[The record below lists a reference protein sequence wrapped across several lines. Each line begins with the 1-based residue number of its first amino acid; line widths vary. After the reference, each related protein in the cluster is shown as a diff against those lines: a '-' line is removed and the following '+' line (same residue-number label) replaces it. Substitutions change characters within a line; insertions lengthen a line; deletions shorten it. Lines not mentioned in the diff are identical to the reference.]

1 MRVQKASLLATW
13 LVATAALGCS
23 SEHGVDARAVTSE
36 MESAPD
42 PHAGLE
48 GFHSAGTGGAS
59 DAAAEGPVVTLGRV
73 RLTSPES
80 WTRKAPRS
88 EFIQAEFALTRSE
101 GDAADG
107 RLTVTTAGGSVED
120 NVNRWRGQFSRQLD
134 KESQEQLKVQDIE
147 VTLVDFTGTYNDQ
160 RGAFSP
166 LAESPNYRMLGA
178 IFSVD
183 DGLHFIKFYGP
194 EKTIAAHAEEFR
206 GFVQSLQLVGP
217 AE

>member
-1 MRVQKASLLATW
+1 MRIRTTGLLATW
-13 LVATAALGCS
+13 LVAAAALGCS
-23 SEHGVDARAVTSE
+23 SEHAVDTRAVTSE
-36 MESAPD
+36 AESSPD

-48 GFHSAGTGGAS
+48 GFHSGGTSGDAE
-59 DAAAEGPVVTLGRV
+59 AAAEGPVVTLGRV
-73 RLTSPES
+73 RLTSPEG
-80 WTRKAPRS
+80 WTRKSPRS
-88 EFIQAEFALTRSE
+88 EFIQAEFALPRSE

-120 NVNRWRGQFSRQLD
+120 NVSRWRGQFSQQLD
-134 KESQEQLKVQDIE
+134 KESQEQLKVQDVE

-160 RGAFSP
+160 RGNFSQ

-183 DGLHFIKFYGP
+183 GGLHFIKLYGP
-194 EKTIAAHAEEFR
+194 EKTIAARADEFR
-206 GFVQSLQLVGP
+206 GFVQSLQLEGP

>member
-1 MRVQKASLLATW
+1 MRIRTKGLFATC

-23 SEHGVDARAVTSE
+23 SEHAVDARAVTSE
-36 MESAPD
+36 TVSAPD

-48 GFHSAGTGGAS
+48 GFHTGGSSVSAE
-59 DAAAEGPVVTLGRV
+59 AAEGPVVTLGRV
-73 RLTSPES
+73 RLTSPEG
-80 WTRKAPRS
+80 WKRKAPRS
-88 EFIQAEFALTRSE
+88 EFIQAEFALPRSE

-120 NVNRWRGQFSRQLD
+120 NVSRWRGQFSQQLD
-134 KESQEQLKVQDIE
+134 KESQEQLKVQDVE

-160 RGAFSP
+160 RGNLAQ

-183 DGLHFIKFYGP
+183 GALHFIKLYGP
-194 EKTIAAHAEEFR
+194 EQTVAAHAEEFR
-206 GFVQSLQLVGP
+206 GFVQSLQLEGA